1 MSSRINRFICSIK
14 SFLNLDSLCFLGK
27 LRKSTN
33 NLFVVT
39 ADINRLGGED
49 DVFIPVVG
57 SFQTEFWNCIIR
69 DKYIQ
74 IVFAFKKARPE
85 GSRKTLYFHNKI
97 RETLYQFVAGEELE
111 QASEQ
116 YSVIVPIWH
125 NVILD
130 DDNFLEGIFDAF
142 E

>member
-1 MSSRINRFICSIK
+1 MFYQVFSKFGFAMLFRQTQEINEQ
-14 SFLNLDSLCFLGK
+14 SFCCHCGYQPP
-27 LRKSTN
+27 
-33 NLFVVT
+33 
-39 ADINRLGGED
+39 GCED

-74 IVFAFKKARPE
+74 IVFAFKEARPE